1 MLLRMRDSAED
12 KAQYGKYFTTRC
24 PQCHRRMEYLP
35 VTRVWGYKGRYAS
48 NEMCCHRCK
57 HNWHTIDEL
66 TLTGG
71 LIVMAEMNAYNPPD
85 ETLWIED

>member
-1 MLLRMRDSAED
+1 MVEMMDEPA
-12 KAQYGKYFTTRC
+12 YGRLFSTRC
-24 PQCHRRMEYLP
+24 PQCRKRMEYLP

-57 HNWHTIDEL
+57 HNWFTVDEIG
-66 TLTGG
+66 LTGAY
-71 LIVMAEMNAYNPPD
+71 IHEAIRNAYNPPD